1 MVTTR
6 SQSVSPRKKTAK
18 INYAEL
24 ANPPTPTPTSPR
36 KRSVAPKLSPQKQ
49 STSTATTDSPT
60 KKTPRR
66 KSMAE
71 KAKSIKDEIVVA
83 LEETKPVDL
92 PNANGVEK
100 RPQSSSRK
108 RSRSVSGTGET
119 KGRGKP
125 THKVDTSG
133 KFEFGGTVGTASMMI
148 FFPMLMYYLWICS
161 TFYGGSLQFKRSS
174 ETWLAFADR
183 MVAHVTKVAL
193 PFSRLTTGSVTNA
206 ERMDFLLGIHYC
218 RRSILRHPPRHSSQ
232 RTAPSPRSQPSSSLL
247 VQRNLVILRLARS
260 SPWPPLLRGFQ
271 TNLPHRS
278 LWFNHVSCHHLRLPY
293 LDRHLRTR
301 HDHQKR
307 A

>member
-36 KRSVAPKLSPQKQ
+36 KRSVAPQLSPQKR
-49 STSTATTDSPT
+49 STSSTTTTTTTDSPT

-83 LEETKPVDL
+83 SEETKPVDL

-100 RPQSSSRK
+100 RPQSSSSRK
-108 RSRSVSGTGET
+108 HSRSVSGRGET
-119 KGRGKP
+119 KGKGKP
-125 THKVDTSG
+125 AHKVDTSG

-193 PFSRLTTGSVTNA
+193 PVFFFF
-206 ERMDFLLGIHYC
+206 FL
-218 RRSILRHPPRHSSQ
+218 
-232 RTAPSPRSQPSSSLL
+232 
-247 VQRNLVILRLARS
+247 
-260 SPWPPLLRGFQ
+260 
-271 TNLPHRS
+271 
-278 LWFNHVSCHHLRLPY
+278 
-293 LDRHLRTR
+293 D
-301 HDHQKR
+301 
-307 A
+307 